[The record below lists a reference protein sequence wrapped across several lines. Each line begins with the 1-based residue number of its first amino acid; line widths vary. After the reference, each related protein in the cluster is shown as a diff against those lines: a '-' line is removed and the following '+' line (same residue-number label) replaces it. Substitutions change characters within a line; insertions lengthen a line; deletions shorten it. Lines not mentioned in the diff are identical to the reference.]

1 MGNRNCKKIE
11 LFPDERVLYSTGR
24 NFLLLFMSLLP
35 VGGLGVTLG
44 HVLCFSLY
52 DTISSFR
59 SVSAVH
65 VLVLIFLL
73 CMTFALCCGF
83 WFVVRMICRNLKD
96 KVVITD
102 KRVHWLVGGEKGHIE
117 RLKVR
122 GYRFYETYGRRRG
135 RTYLIIVPKKG
146 EEIPIML
153 TWTRHSV
160 KRIAEVLNIDVAD
173 FRAQRVAVTVAVVVL
188 LLILLLSSVFF

>member
-35 VGGLGVTLG
+35 VGGFGVTLG

-96 KVVITD
+96 KVVITN
-102 KRVHWLVGGEKGHIE
+102 KRVHWLIGGERGFIE
-117 RLKVR
+117 RKKVR
-122 GYRFYETYGRRRG
+122 FYCFYETYGRRG

-146 EEIPIML
+146 EEIPILL
-153 TWTRHSV
+153 TWTRYSV
-160 KRIAEVLNIDVAD
+160 KRIAEVLKINATA
-173 FRAQRVAVTVAVVVL
+173 FRKQRVIVTVVILSVL
-188 LLILLLSSVFF
+188 FLILLYYVFY

>member
-24 NFLLLFMSLLP
+24 SFLRFFVWLP
-35 VGGLGVTLG
+35 VGGLGVSLG
-44 HVLCFSLY
+44 LSCFFLY

-65 VLVLIFLL
+65 VPVLIFLL
-73 CMTFALCCGF
+73 CMTFALCCVF